1 MRKKYLSALLFGALL
16 FASAGTF
23 TSCKDYDDDIN
34 NLQTQITA
42 NADAIKKLQDMV
54 GDGKWVTSVV
64 GIENGIKVTMNDGSS
79 TDILGIDGE
88 DGTVVTIIDGY
99 WAFDGVK
106 SEYPATPGSAGEA
119 HEIKISEDGYWMIWD
134 TEKGE
139 YVTTTYAVAPISAAK
154 NPADGSWTIT
164 IKNADGT
171 TSSITIASAAL
182 THIEVIKGTHICGA
196 NDMSYNYGIVRTDVK
211 WGWNEDKVMGAGMY
225 SKLGTDMLLLLN
237 PAGVEGDTYKYTL
250 KNSAGTE
257 APVTFFDTAEPYT
270 GKPLARATS
279 ANALWTLPAHIT
291 KTEANDIEKRRRDLY
306 LNFKINDSE
315 YYDLA
320 VEATSPEGGKVFSDY
335 VNKVNLKEVG
345 GDEELDNL
353 NSVECLV
360 GQAYE
365 PTFEGDA
372 AGLIYDYELRLN
384 QSAENLKKAAVYEA
398 DVTDDGHA
406 WIAKKEAGV
415 YNGISFDIIY
425 ILLDGTVQKIE
436 NYVTVNFTTQLT
448 EEKDPWY
455 LKEATAYVAVPL
467 DAKESGIVKIG
478 DTEYKKFIFTETFD
492 LSEKVAAMSDMD
504 QKIWNQAVEQYRA
517 GNSGAFTAV
526 LTGGDGEN
534 NTADNNKEVAKRIQ
548 FSIDDKN
555 KITFTYNVSE
565 AWNNNKNNG
574 VGDNFL
580 LDKAYKYT
588 ITVVDPDNKGNVLTT
603 IVLPFEFT
611 QPTLDITREN
621 DKFTQWSSDY
631 KTLTAYGAYGH
642 KERKNDTQNQ
652 FNTYKNDKMYVPMY
666 EAFKAWTTEY
676 TEYDENAPY
685 YTLTNNDKDNV
696 LLLGKGKGVPAYLE
710 DDLKYLA
717 ADWAEWN
724 TSIEDAKP
732 GDENAEKQVKVTANF
747 KHYGVYPEEKVTD
760 FTLVFGSFL
769 KNSTMKMAD
778 GKETLVVNTGTH
790 DVFISND
797 DLNLLTPKDGKFFLF
812 DGIKADGTVVYRKTL
827 NEASFNEEQRGFM
840 TVNEIFNVK
849 NFSAKDKNG
858 SYDDYKFEIKQ
869 QGYEYDID
877 YQTGKRTLKITE
889 NPAEKETIKI
899 YQIPAISAEKATD
912 DEVADPATTWLGAHT
927 GGMVIQLP
935 KSVADQE
942 EVEITLT
949 VKDDLGFT
957 NDLKFTVKKIQ

>member
-1 MRKKYLSALLFGALL
+1 
-16 FASAGTF
+16 
-23 TSCKDYDDDIN
+23 
-34 NLQTQITA
+34 
-42 NADAIKKLQDMV
+42 MV
-54 GDGKWVTSVV
+54 GEGKWVTSVV

-182 THIEVIKGTHICGA
+182 THIEVIKKDHTCSA
-196 NDMSYNYGIVRTDVK
+196 NEMSYNYGIVRTDVK
-211 WGWNEDKVMGAGMY
+211 WGWDEDKVMGAGMY

-270 GKPLARATS
+270 GAPLARATS

-291 KTEANDIEKRRRDLY
+291 KTEANDIEQRRRDLY
-306 LNFKINDSE
+306 LNFKINDNS

-335 VNKVNLKEVG
+335 VNKVKLSEVV
-345 GDEELDNL
+345 GDEELDKL
-353 NSVECLV
+353 NSIECLV

-365 PTFEGDA
+365 PTFSGKA

-398 DVTDDGHA
+398 DVTDGGHA

-425 ILLDGTVQKIE
+425 ILLDGSVKKIE
-436 NYVTVNFTTQLT
+436 NYVTVNFTTQLA

-455 LKEATAYVAVPL
+455 LKDATAYVAVPL
-467 DAKESGIVKIG
+467 DAEESGIVKIG
-478 DTEYKKFIFTETFD
+478 NVEYKNFIFTETFD
-492 LSEKVAAMSDMD
+492 LSEKVAAMSEMD

-517 GNSGAFTAV
+517 GNTGAFTTI

-534 NTADNNKEVAKRIQ
+534 NDTDNNKDVAERIQ

-555 KITFTYNVSE
+555 KITFTYNVSA
-565 AWNNNKNNG
+565 AWNSDKNGG

-588 ITVVDPDNKGNVLTT
+588 ITVVDPDNKSNVLTT

-621 DKFTQWSSDY
+621 DKFTQWSSDQ

-642 KERKNDTQNQ
+642 KSRGEEDKPNN
-652 FNTYKNDKMYVPMY
+652 FNTYKNGQMFVPMY

-685 YTLTNNDKDNV
+685 YTLTNNENDDV
-696 LLLGKGKGVPAYLE
+696 TLLGKDKGVSAYLE

-717 ADWAEWN
+717 ADWAGWN
-724 TSIEDAKP
+724 TYIKDATP
-732 GDENAEKQVKVTANF
+732 GDKNAEKQVKVTANF

-769 KNSTMKMAD
+769 KNSTMKMAE

-797 DLNLLTPKDGKFFLF
+797 DLNLLTPKGGKFFLF

-840 TVNEIFNVK
+840 TVNEIFDKV

-858 SYDDYKFEIKQ
+858 SYDGYTFEIKKND
-869 QGYEYDID
+869 YTYDID
-877 YQTGKRTLKITE
+877 YQTGKRTLKITGE
-889 NPAEKETIKI
+889 PAANEKTIKI
-899 YQIPAISAEKATD
+899 YQIPAIPAKKADKTQ
-912 DEVADPATTWLGAHT
+912 VADPTTTWLGAHT

-935 KSVADQE
+935 KTVADQE

-957 NDLKFTVKKIQ
+957 NNLKFVVKKIQ

>member
-1 MRKKYLSALLFGALL
+1 M
-16 FASAGTF
+16 
-23 TSCKDYDDDIN
+23 
-34 NLQTQITA
+34 QTQITA

-257 APVTFFDTAEPYT
+257 TPVTFFDTAEPYT

-384 QSAENLKKAAVYEA
+384 QSAENLKKAGRPCM
-398 DVTDDGHA
+398 DC
-406 WIAKKEAGV
+406 KEGSRC
-415 YNGISFDIIY
+415 I
-425 ILLDGTVQKIE
+425 Q
-436 NYVTVNFTTQLT
+436 
-448 EEKDPWY
+448 
-455 LKEATAYVAVPL
+455 
-467 DAKESGIVKIG
+467 
-478 DTEYKKFIFTETFD
+478 
-492 LSEKVAAMSDMD
+492 
-504 QKIWNQAVEQYRA
+504 WN
-517 GNSGAFTAV
+517 
-526 LTGGDGEN
+526 
-534 NTADNNKEVAKRIQ
+534 
-548 FSIDDKN
+548 
-555 KITFTYNVSE
+555 
-565 AWNNNKNNG
+565 
-574 VGDNFL
+574 
-580 LDKAYKYT
+580 
-588 ITVVDPDNKGNVLTT
+588 
-603 IVLPFEFT
+603 
-611 QPTLDITREN
+611 
-621 DKFTQWSSDY
+621 
-631 KTLTAYGAYGH
+631 
-642 KERKNDTQNQ
+642 
-652 FNTYKNDKMYVPMY
+652 
-666 EAFKAWTTEY
+666 
-676 TEYDENAPY
+676 
-685 YTLTNNDKDNV
+685 
-696 LLLGKGKGVPAYLE
+696 
-710 DDLKYLA
+710 
-717 ADWAEWN
+717 
-724 TSIEDAKP
+724 
-732 GDENAEKQVKVTANF
+732 
-747 KHYGVYPEEKVTD
+747 
-760 FTLVFGSFL
+760 
-769 KNSTMKMAD
+769 
-778 GKETLVVNTGTH
+778 
-790 DVFISND
+790 
-797 DLNLLTPKDGKFFLF
+797 
-812 DGIKADGTVVYRKTL
+812 
-827 NEASFNEEQRGFM
+827 
-840 TVNEIFNVK
+840 
-849 NFSAKDKNG
+849 
-858 SYDDYKFEIKQ
+858 
-869 QGYEYDID
+869 
-877 YQTGKRTLKITE
+877 
-889 NPAEKETIKI
+889 
-899 YQIPAISAEKATD
+899 
-912 DEVADPATTWLGAHT
+912 
-927 GGMVIQLP
+927 
-935 KSVADQE
+935 
-942 EVEITLT
+942 
-949 VKDDLGFT
+949 
-957 NDLKFTVKKIQ
+957 